1 MNRSTLIHPKNNPSD
16 LSKKITTQKSTSY
29 SVDIAMDTDEF
40 WDEWIRL
47 NVEALNNEVIIL
59 DSTCGLADC
68 KRIISHIRLSKNI
81 FHQDPYIIWISNL
94 HAGEINYSTSRIS
107 YSIDP
112 NTLFLSLLSLEV
124 ALTLVKNKIIN
135 PGKVKVD
142 DYSQWFNI
150 LQLKGSHQISNE
162 WGATKLAEIS
172 GTSHLMNIQSNR
184 KIHADI
190 YFKFID
196 YKFNKK
202 NSSEN
207 LNFSIPSNNSP
218 LKIMMIDDNYD
229 KGWHTLLK
237 AVTFEINPSSS
248 VSNALTKNDF
258 KNNNLEKIW
267 DIIQPSLSSSEYD
280 IILLDLRL
288 FSSESDENYSH
299 TNINAFSGARI
310 LEKIKSNYPYIS
322 VIVFTASNK
331 AWNLEALLN
340 IGADGYFIKPSPE
353 IPTTHTQL
361 RTELNNFISL
371 MINLKTKVD
380 ALRPFWKHIAK
391 INATTCL
398 LPEKFISGNTTIITQ
413 RIQER
418 LRMFFGLLKRNFEDS
433 EFNKLFYYSDIKLA
447 FMTLWSCL
455 NDIQY
460 ACYDKKNIAWIT
472 KKGKSMF
479 NIQVESKY
487 LVNIGISTSPPKAL
501 QQKNPKSNSFE
512 STLIVDYDSQK
523 SVYSIGSEY
532 SKINDCSGSI
542 GEQIAF
548 LLLTLKS
555 ASITDSSD
563 GNTKIDN
570 LVKSLFS
577 LKSKRNHL
585 YSRK

>member
-1 MNRSTLIHPKNNPSD
+1 
-16 LSKKITTQKSTSY
+16 
-29 SVDIAMDTDEF
+29 
-40 WDEWIRL
+40 
-47 NVEALNNEVIIL
+47 
-59 DSTCGLADC
+59 
-68 KRIISHIRLSKNI
+68 
-81 FHQDPYIIWISNL
+81 
-94 HAGEINYSTSRIS
+94 
-107 YSIDP
+107 
-112 NTLFLSLLSLEV
+112 
-124 ALTLVKNKIIN
+124 
-135 PGKVKVD
+135 
-142 DYSQWFNI
+142 
-150 LQLKGSHQISNE
+150 
-162 WGATKLAEIS
+162 
-172 GTSHLMNIQSNR
+172 
-184 KIHADI
+184 
-190 YFKFID
+190 
-196 YKFNKK
+196 
-202 NSSEN
+202 
-207 LNFSIPSNNSP
+207 
-218 LKIMMIDDNYD
+218 
-229 KGWHTLLK
+229 
-237 AVTFEINPSSS
+237 
-248 VSNALTKNDF
+248 
-258 KNNNLEKIW
+258 
-267 DIIQPSLSSSEYD
+267 
-280 IILLDLRL
+280 
-288 FSSESDENYSH
+288 
-299 TNINAFSGARI
+299 
-310 LEKIKSNYPYIS
+310 
-322 VIVFTASNK
+322 VFTASNK

-585 YSRK
+585 YLTHGNEDHAASFFTQTEENNAEITLTDCARLYEIVHLLVRGELIHVAL